1 MAGLNIWEV
10 PPPEQTY
17 PLKRFKSE
25 SGFVLNLPDAPDI
38 SLYESA
44 FMRKWQGGD
53 QAKNKSAIAD
63 FDQQGIKQFIY
74 EIICLRYRFGAWIN
88 GKLVL
93 YDEHKDKT
101 INNSDLMPST
111 DIPVVIPLAI
121 LNYLGEQFETVV
133 ENAETPNQKK
143 KREAAAAAAKIRKAY
158 RKASQSA

>member
-1 MAGLNIWEV
+1 MAGSNTSDLNIWEV
-10 PPPEQTY
+10 PTPDQTY
-17 PLKRFKSE
+17 PLKRFESE
-25 SGFVLNLPDAPDI
+25 SGFALNLPDAPDI

-53 QAKNKSAIAD
+53 SKDKSAIAE

-88 GKLVL
+88 GKLAL

-101 INNSDLMPST
+101 IDNPGLMPPT

-121 LNYLGEQFETVV
+121 LNYLGEQFEATVA
-133 ENAETPNQKK
+133 NSATDKQKK
-143 KREAAAAAAKIRKAY
+143 AREVIKARKT
-158 RKASQSA
+158 